1 MKPSK
6 NHRCCQRWP
15 RKLFFALLVALPMA
29 TAFANHLPSLRYPT
43 QKLNNY
49 PSSIAFISTNRFIKS
64 TPNNYDVEVDVGKVK
79 QTADKYH
86 LIWSPAF
93 WKKAAVSTIIYKSIQ
108 LLLAS
113 KTNLSSVGRISSCH
127 QSKVTAL
134 VLPLLSSSCCAIQLI
149 INALSGWGCAGFNTV
164 LGPVRPFLLP
174 LLLLS
179 TWNLLPQRSLGWT
192 AVSLFLAFLPELVF
206 VFNSL
211 ERNQWK
217 KQKETSLPKNAVTAK
232 IQLAI
237 PTMGC
242 IACVN
247 KIDTSIRQCDSAA
260 SITQERSWLT
270 EGSGKGGMAELKIS
284 AQSTEDIDVVIQ
296 NVVTAIKNAGF
307 ECKTKSLQIDS

>member
-1 MKPSK
+1 MIMKPFK
-6 NHRCCQRWP
+6 NRCYQRWP

-29 TAFANHLPSLRYPT
+29 TAFANHLPSLRLPT
-43 QKLNNY
+43 QKLNKD
-49 PSSIAFISTNRFIKS
+49 PSSTAFISTNHRFLKS
-64 TPNNYDVEVDVGKVK
+64 SNYDVEVGQVK
-79 QTADKYH
+79 QTTDKYH

-93 WKKAAVSTIIYKSIQ
+93 WKKAALSTVIYKSIQ

-113 KTNLSSVGRISSCH
+113 KSNLSSVGRISSCH
-127 QSKVTAL
+127 QSKITAL

-164 LGPVRPFLLP
+164 LGPVRPLLLP

-179 TWNLLPQRSLGWT
+179 TWDLLPQRSLGWT

-211 ERNQWK
+211 KRNQWK
-217 KQKETSLPKNAVTAK
+217 KQKDTSLPKNAVTAK

-247 KIDTSIRQCDSAA
+247 KIDTSIRQCESAA
-260 SITQERSWLT
+260 SITQEKSWLT

-284 AQSTEDIDVVIQ
+284 AQNTEDVHKVIQ
-296 NVVTAIKNAGF
+296 SVVTAVKNAGF
-307 ECKTKSLQIDS
+307 ECKTESLQIDS

>member
-1 MKPSK
+1 MKPFQK
-6 NHRCCQRWP
+6 RCCQRWP
-15 RKLFFALLVALPMA
+15 RKLLFAVLVALPIA
-29 TAFANHLPSLRYPT
+29 TAFANHPSSRFPT
-43 QKLNNY
+43 QKINNY
-49 PSSIAFISTNRFIKS
+49 PSSTAFISTNRFIKS
-64 TPNNYDVEVDVGKVK
+64 NNYAVEVEETK
-79 QTADKYH
+79 QTTDKYH

-93 WKKAAVSTIIYKSIQ
+93 WKKAAISTIIYKSIQ
-108 LLLAS
+108 LILAS
-113 KTNLSSVGRISSCH
+113 KSNLNSVGRISSCH
-127 QSKVTAL
+127 QSKITTL

-164 LGPVRPFLLP
+164 LGPVRPLLLP

-206 VFNSL
+206 AFNSL
-211 ERNQWK
+211 EKNQWK
-217 KQKETSLPKNAVTAK
+217 KQKDTSLPENAVTAK
-232 IQLAI
+232 IQFAI

-247 KIDTSIRQCDSAA
+247 KIDTSIRQCESAA

-270 EGSGKGGMAELKIS
+270 EGSGKGGRAELKIS

-307 ECKTKSLQIDS
+307 ECKTESLQIDS